1 MDIFPMPELH
11 RSIAISDEL
20 PIFKKTSLNEIAQVV
35 NDYINE
41 KDYSSAMYVMD
52 TVDGL
57 SSIRKEERIEKERIE
72 MEEIEKEIE
81 MEERIEKERSTME
94 KHDTIRKIMKF
105 IPKTIEPI
113 DNQIEYVRAYGIE
126 KYICTHNNITCLRDE
141 RFLNAQLT
149 FLASN

>member
-1 MDIFPMPELH
+1 MFPMPELQ
-11 RSIAISDEL
+11 RSVAIKDEL
-20 PIFKKTSLNEIAQVV
+20 PVFKKTSLAEIEQVV

-41 KDYSSAMYVMD
+41 KDYSSAMYVMN

-57 SSIRKEERIEKERIE
+57 NSKRKEERIE

-81 MEERIEKERSTME
+81 MEERIEKERTTME
-94 KHDTIRKIMKF
+94 KHETMKF

-126 KYICTHNNITCLRDE
+126 KYICYYNNITCLRDE
-141 RFLNAQLT
+141 RFINAQLT
-149 FLASN
+149 FLATN